1 MRPCGSLKRSTR
13 SFCVLSKSE
22 ANAALILLSLARHG
36 PGAVVGSVPGTAS
49 DGLYGNLVEIG
60 WLQFEKHHEKPALLP
75 AFGLTNYGRTDLLD
89 LLV

>member
-1 MRPCGSLKRSTR
+1 
-13 SFCVLSKSE
+13 
-22 ANAALILLSLARHG
+22 
-36 PGAVVGSVPGTAS
+36 VPGTAS

-60 WLQFEKHHEKPALLP
+60 WLQFEKHHEKPAPLP